1 MRESDRRRDS
11 CHRDTSLS
19 SQHVRLN
26 AKVVHAPSVGK
37 RGVAERARDLRRH
50 HVSVCPV
57 RGYVCT
63 PPCLSAC
70 SAYCGVTAWASRVT
84 SPHFH
89 PLPPTS
95 RNTNGR
101 SSRRKTGH
109 FHAVKSRDRGDIQLS
124 LSKLKTLEGRPDDEV
139 RANAIDPLAARD
151 DGATML
157 RLTPFHRC
165 LIHSL
170 RATVAEARAV
180 QNCAQGQTVASH
192 RFWPKLVPKKT
203 SLPKFWDIV
212 LPK

>member
-1 MRESDRRRDS
+1 VLATYDAIMFRFV
-11 CHRDTSLS
+11 LFV
-19 SQHVRLN
+19 VR
-26 AKVVHAPSVGK
+26 VHATMLIGLLGILVGSQ
-37 RGVAERARDLRRH
+37 RGRRGSRAPL
-50 HVSVCPV
+50 
-57 RGYVCT
+57 
-63 PPCLSAC
+63 
-70 SAYCGVTAWASRVT
+70 
-84 SPHFH
+84 FH